1 MGRRGGPPSN
11 GRTECLHF
19 IIDDEQLGAQY
30 AVLPNPGGGVDW
42 MALQKV
48 WERGF
53 NRAPERCKEVSYM
66 PVGRRRLERVSRGRR
81 NIFMTPPC
89 AR

>member
-30 AVLPNPGGGVDW
+30 AVLPNPGGGGGLDVT
-42 MALQKV
+42 AKSLGARFQSRSRAV
-48 WERGF
+48 QGGF
-53 NRAPERCKEVSYM
+53 VYASWTQEVRK
-66 PVGRRRLERVSRGRR
+66 GEQG
-81 NIFMTPPC
+81 
-89 AR
+89 